1 MYSQT
6 SFEWF
11 SIVSNTFDVKRQC
24 LPNEVANMKSINV
37 KWHQIFGHYK
47 EGTLLEHV
55 SRYSDPKKGGDT
67 TEKKLIVYVF
77 KDNYSM

>member
-1 MYSQT
+1 MGKCHIAEIDISVDISTIILRNRQRKFLGFFCNFLLMYSKT

-37 KWHQIFGHYK
+37 K
-47 EGTLLEHV
+47 
-55 SRYSDPKKGGDT
+55 
-67 TEKKLIVYVF
+67 
-77 KDNYSM
+77 